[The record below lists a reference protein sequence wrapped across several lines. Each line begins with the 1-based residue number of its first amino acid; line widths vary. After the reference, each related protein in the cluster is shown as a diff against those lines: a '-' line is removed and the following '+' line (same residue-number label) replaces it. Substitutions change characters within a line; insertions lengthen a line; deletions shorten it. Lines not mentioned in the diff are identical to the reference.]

1 MNRIP
6 SVVWRSLAF
15 LAITA
20 IVLFY
25 TMESKGFED
34 CIRSRD
40 NEASKKESGP
50 FLVLVPRPLTCTV
63 RVFDKHNGTL
73 VALFTLTL
81 WFTTQATLAH
91 FRREF
96 LVTHRPKLT
105 IRQVAFLPNSNDP
118 AIEFTLVNTGEST
131 ATIIESSVKPWIFAI
146 AGEWPPV
153 PPYDPEPKHSRTA
166 NRFGGR
172 KPINRPMPICLS
184 GTSRTTNWKPC
195 CSATSCM
202 PTTTERDGESDSVV
216 GAFPAPIGLFPPT
229 ILTMSTPTN
238 APASAPSSAKDAT
251 PRRHKV
257 TVICTLPE

>member
-153 PPYDPEPKHSRTA
+153 PPYDPPTTKPRTKTLA
-166 NRFGGR
+166 NGESVRWKETDQPPHAHLLIGDIADDKLETMLLGYILYADDNGTRRRIGFCRRRVSGTNRF
-172 KPINRPMPICLS
+172 I
-184 GTSRTTNWKPC
+184 
-195 CSATSCM
+195 
-202 PTTTERDGESDSVV
+202 
-216 GAFPAPIGLFPPT
+216 PADNPDYEY
-229 ILTMSTPTN
+229 
-238 APASAPSSAKDAT
+238 AD
-251 PRRHKV
+251 
-257 TVICTLPE
+257 